1 MDAHGAQEAF
11 KWTSDQG
18 LEAAVKGQRDTSF
31 QIPAPG
37 ISLSMH
43 LHNSILDQIPSFF
56 NAMLQELKARLL
68 EEAVSQGL
76 GHSM

>member
-18 LEAAVKGQRDTSF
+18 VEVAVEGQRDTSF

-37 ISLSMH
+37 VSLSMH
-43 LHNSILDQIPSFF
+43 LRSFILDQIPSFF

-76 GHSM
+76 GHRM

>member
-18 LEAAVKGQRDTSF
+18 VEVAVEGQRDTSF

-37 ISLSMH
+37 VSLSMPFH
-43 LHNSILDQIPSFF
+43 SSILDQIPSFF

-76 GHSM
+76 GHRM

>member
-1 MDAHGAQEAF
+1 MDTHGAQEAF

-18 LEAAVKGQRDTSF
+18 VEVAVEGQRDTSF

-37 ISLSMH
+37 VSLSMQ
-43 LHNSILDQIPSFF
+43 LHSSILDQIPSFF

-76 GHSM
+76 GHRM

>member
-11 KWTSDQG
+11 QWTSDQG
-18 LEAAVKGQRDTSF
+18 LEAAVEGQRDTSF

-37 ISLSMH
+37 ASLSMH
-43 LHNSILDQIPSFF
+43 LHSSILNQIPSFF
-56 NAMLQELKARLL
+56 SAMLQELRARLL

-76 GHSM
+76 GHRM

>member
-18 LEAAVKGQRDTSF
+18 LEAAVEGQRDTSF
-31 QIPAPG
+31 QIPTPG
-37 ISLSMH
+37 VTLSMH

-56 NAMLQELKARLL
+56 NAMLQELKTRLL

>member
-1 MDAHGAQEAF
+1 MEAHGAHEAF
-11 KWTSDQG
+11 KWTSDTG
-18 LEAAVKGQRDTSF
+18 PEAAVDGQRDASF

-37 ISLSMH
+37 VSLSMQ
-43 LHNSILDQIPSFF
+43 LHGSILDQIPSFF

-76 GHSM
+76 GHRM